1 MHTYQIADT
10 VLDNYCKG
18 KLGEE
23 RIRFLKEQVHEQM
36 NELVQHEALYA
47 RFLQKIDL
55 SEPINEVVLWMMIM
69 MDEDRVDDY
78 INACKKNFREI
89 IPVSDL
95 ADLLLYA
102 VHLKKVQNTTLEG
115 FDYFLE
121 FQHDGKDEVD
131 QFCFMNVLL
140 YVQKSKE
147 VEMEF

>member
-10 VLDNYCKG
+10 VLDNYRKG

-55 SEPINEVVLWMMIM
+55 PEPIDEVVLWMMIM

>member
-10 VLDNYCKG
+10 VLDNYRKG